1 MIPQRYLRCHPCDKE
16 HLSRESLMQH
26 IRTRHMDLAPFNC
39 DQCQL
44 SYVNKKRWE
53 QHVYAHHNDEIQHQP
68 APAQAAQVSVDAD
81 GNRYILSGDT
91 KYVLKSESEGI
102 NSSTSGGRV
111 QFVTSDE
118 AGNEQAVYA
127 TAADDSGGEP
137 IHTFRFEGDKLIQ
150 ISGPVAGQPEFDAN
164 SAGVPSGG
172 KKMRYELGGAQ
183 ISLVKADP
191 GATSARVGSG
201 GTVHY
206 EVASSNDASAV
217 SAVAAAGTQFI
228 TINSEDGTVVQQQD
242 GQIMA
247 LNLTQDGHQVSEGS
261 TVSKL
266 FDLCLTFRPSKSWW
280 TSRPSRSRRRRC
292 ST

>member
-68 APAQAAQVSVDAD
+68 APAQAAQVSVDAA

-102 NSSTSGGRV
+102 NSSNTSGGRV

-127 TAADDSGGEP
+127 TAADDSGGGGEP

-191 GATSARVGSG
+191 GVTSARVGSG

-217 SAVAAAGTQFI
+217 AAGTQFI

-247 LNLTQDGHQVSEGS
+247 LNLTQDGQQVSEGL
-261 TVSKL
+261 TVSKP
-266 FDLCLTFRPSKSWW
+266 FYSRLTFRPNKSWL
-280 TSRPSRSRRRRC
+280 TSRPSRSRRRC